1 MPLPAPVET
10 ERASLSP
17 REDPQSA
24 SLRLPLI
31 RLLQLVMILQNGRY
45 PNARKLAE
53 ACAVSRRTIYRDL
66 AILESAGI
74 RVDYHP
80 DRQGYRLA
88 GECFLHPL
96 QLDEHEALILQLLSH
111 LHPWTHPF
119 VPVRLARCVV
129 DKVIQTLPE
138 GLRDRVTEVGDLFVG
153 DPTSVDLPPD
163 RKAIYETIWAAVRR
177 RRKVRL
183 AYREP
188 PSGAVGTKFSIYR
201 IAHIDS
207 AWSVIGPSTWHRE
220 IHLVRIPGIQ
230 HVELTDETYGIPPR
244 FRLERW
250 LSRSHADSSAE
261 VHLRFTSR
269 VADMVRDA
277 PGPSSRAYNPLADGD
292 LDVLLHVPIREE
304 LVLWILGFGDQVEVL
319 RPEHLRAAVR
329 ARAVRIARI
338 HAGPECENSARRDT
352 DTSSQPQGVACDTS
366 PKPPAAP

>member
-1 MPLPAPVET
+1 
-10 ERASLSP
+10 
-17 REDPQSA
+17 
-24 SLRLPLI
+24 
-31 RLLQLVMILQNGRY
+31 MILQSGRY

-74 RVDYHP
+74 RVIYHP

-96 QLDEHEALILQLLSH
+96 QLDEQEALALQLLSH

-119 VPVRLARCVV
+119 VSIGLARCVV

-138 GLRDRVTEVGDLFVG
+138 GLRERVTEVGDLFVG
-153 DPTSVDLPPD
+153 DPTIAELPPD
-163 RKAIYETIWAAVRR
+163 RKGVYEAIWAAVRR

-183 AYREP
+183 AYHEQ
-188 PSGAVGTKFSIYR
+188 PSDAVSTKLSIYR

-207 AWSVIGPSTWHRE
+207 AWSVVGPSTWHRE
-220 IHLVRIPGIQ
+220 IHLFRIPGIQ
-230 HVELTDETYGIPPR
+230 HVELTDETYAIPPR

-250 LSRSHADSSAE
+250 LSQSYADSSAE

-269 VADMVRDA
+269 AAAMVRDA
-277 PGPSSRAYNPLADGD
+277 PGPSSRAFNPLADGE
-292 LDVLLHVPIREE
+292 LDVLLRVPIREE

-329 ARAVRIARI
+329 ARAARIARI
-338 HAGPECENSARRDT
+338 HGGSECETASRPDP
-352 DTSSQPQGVACDTS
+352 DGSSQPRDVECDTHS
-366 PKPPAAP
+366 KPQADP